1 LRLWVFNLLSGSEEG
16 EDMKLDKI
24 IITNMGALK
33 EKYDEKFGRVEQAI
47 QRLIA
52 ADQKRGL
59 ETKLVAID
67 SEADMAAARGQKVK
81 EKDDQRAVKNA
92 VDALFDAYE
101 PDYIVMLGAQDIV
114 PHQDLKN
121 PAYDP
126 GGDDDKVV
134 PSDIPYACEA
144 PYSVKPG
151 DFVGPT
157 RVVGRVPDLV
167 RSSDPAYIVSLLGTA
182 ARHKT
187 RTRADYQK
195 YFSVSAEVWKG
206 STALSLTKVFGS
218 SASMATSPPK
228 GPNWTNAELG
238 RRVHFINCHGSP
250 EDPNFYGQRGRSYP
264 IAHKAEKLTKKIMN
278 GTVIAVECCYG
289 AQLYDPADADMQPGI
304 CSTYL
309 KDGAYGFFGSSTIAY
324 GPSEGNGQADLIC
337 QYFIDEVLDGASLG
351 EATLKAR
358 HRFAQAYTHVDPT
371 DLKTMIQF
379 HLFGDPSIHP
389 VGAAPHA
396 LARTKAFKQA
406 FRERQNT
413 KGTRKLRRER
423 AARTGTNL
431 RSSLGTPN
439 LSDEALPGE
448 VKTVLESVAHESGI
462 KSFGAQSFTVNYPG
476 EAMVETMKRFAPVRE
491 GRALYMV
498 SGSRPLPKEAPGR
511 IVIITGTVQNGQLIH
526 MRRVHSR

>member
-1 LRLWVFNLLSGSEEG
+1 MNP
-16 EDMKLDKI
+16 DKV
-24 IITNMGALK
+24 IITNLGALK
-33 EKYDEKFGRVEQAI
+33 EKYDERFGRIEQAV
-47 QRLIA
+47 QRIIA

-59 ETKLVAID
+59 DTKLVALD
-67 SEADMAAARGQKVK
+67 SEADMAAVHGEAVK
-81 EKDDQRAVKNA
+81 EKEDQGAVKKA
-92 VDALFDAYE
+92 VDALFNAYE
-101 PDYIVMLGAQDIV
+101 PDYMMILGAQDIV

-144 PYSVKPG
+144 AYSKEPG

-167 RSSDPAYIVSLLGTA
+167 RSSDPAYLVSLLGTS

-187 RTRADYQK
+187 RPRSEYQK
-195 YFSVSAEVWKG
+195 YFSVSAEVWKA
-206 STALSLTKVFGS
+206 STALSLTKIFGS

-228 GPNWTNAELG
+228 GPSWKNAELG

-250 EDPNFYGQRGRSYP
+250 DDPNFYGQRGRSYP
-264 IAHKAEKLTKKIMN
+264 IAHTAKKLVNKIMN

-309 KDGAYGFFGSSTIAY
+309 RDGAYGFFGSSTIAY

-337 QYFIDEVLDGASLG
+337 QYFIEEVLDGASLG

-379 HLFGDPSIHP
+379 HLFGDPSVHP
-389 VGAAPHA
+389 VGAVPHA
-396 LARTKAFKQA
+396 LVRTKTFKQA
-406 FRERQNT
+406 FRERQNA
-413 KGTRKLRRER
+413 KGTRRLRRER

-431 RSSLGTPN
+431 QNSLGRPDR
-439 LSDEALPGE
+439 SDEALPGE
-448 VKTVLESVAHESGI
+448 VEAVLQSVARESGLER
-462 KSFGAQSFTVNYPG
+462 FGAQSFAVKFPG
-476 EAMVETMKRFAPVRE
+476 EATVETMKRFAPARE
-491 GRALYMV
+491 GRALYMI
-498 SGSRPLPKEAPGR
+498 SGLRPLPKEAPGR
-511 IVIITGTVQNGQLIH
+511 VVVVVGTVQNGQLIH
-526 MRRVHSR
+526 MRRLHSR